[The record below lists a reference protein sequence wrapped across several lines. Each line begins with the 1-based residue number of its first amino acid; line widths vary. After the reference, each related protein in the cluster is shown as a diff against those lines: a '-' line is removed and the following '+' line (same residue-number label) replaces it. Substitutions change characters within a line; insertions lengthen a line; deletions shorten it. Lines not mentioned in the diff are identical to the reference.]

1 MAKCA
6 ACGKFLSSS
15 GAATCTLCPCM
26 FHKVCIGIPDG
37 ASLSKNWVCPE
48 CKKKIRKTDNT
59 DTPVKGV
66 CGDKSPPTSCVAM
79 SIAQPTSEEVQ
90 VRYSPSSPIRGE
102 SEYGVLRRE
111 LAEYMN
117 EIRNE
122 MAEFRSSLAG
132 IVLRLDGLE
141 QRISSVEQRETTSA
155 IKQVA
160 EMENVVAQLKLE
172 LNDRDQEALL
182 TDLDIGCLPE
192 ENGENITHIVMVLGS
207 KLGVKLETHDI
218 VYAER
223 VGTKHSSIATGSADV
238 GVRPRRVVVRLAR
251 RHLRDE
257 LLQAARVRRNITT
270 LDMGLGGLT
279 QRLYINERLTH
290 ANRLLFHR
298 VRQECRKRHWRFS
311 WTKRGRIYARQGEGM
326 QAHSIRS
333 DSDLLRVFNIS
344 TI

>member
-26 FHKVCIGIPDG
+26 FHKGCIGFSDG
-37 ASLSKNWVCPE
+37 ASVSKHWVCPE

-66 CGDKSPPTSCVAM
+66 SGDNSPPILSVAP
-79 SIAQPTSEEVQ
+79 SPGLPPSEETQ
-90 VRYSPSSPIRGE
+90 FRSSSSSPIRGE
-102 SEYGVLRRE
+102 SEYGVLRCE
-111 LAEYMN
+111 LAEYMS
-117 EIRNE
+117 EIRNK

-132 IVLRLDGLE
+132 IVQRLDGLE
-141 QRISSVEQRETTSA
+141 QRLSTVEQRETTSA
-155 IKQVA
+155 TKQIA
-160 EMENVVAQLKLE
+160 ELESVVAQFKLE

-182 TDLDIGCLPE
+182 TDLDICCLPE
-192 ENGENITHIVMVLGS
+192 ENGENIVHTIMVLGS
-207 KLGVKLETHDI
+207 KLGVKLENQDI

-223 VGTKHSSIATGSADV
+223 IGAKNSSIATGSADV
-238 GVRPRRVVVRLAR
+238 KVRPRRVVVRLAR

-257 LLQAARVRRNITT
+257 LLQAARVRRNFTT
-270 LDMGLGGLT
+270 VDIGLGGLP
-279 QRLYINERLTH
+279 QRLYLNERLTQ

-311 WTKRGRIYARQGEGM
+311 WTKRGRIYTRQEEGM
-326 QAHSIRS
+326 QAYLIRS
-333 DSDLLRVFNIS
+333 DSDFLHVFNVG